1 MKSIKTIV
9 LTFCISLIA
18 VASIGII
25 GTLKVGIGKIQ
36 KFSTESVRFERMKGY
51 DDSVK
56 FQIQNAISILKTFY
70 EEEQNG
76 TLSHE
81 QAQKEAIKIIKIS
94 ATEMTVPATFGLT
107 QQTAHS
113 SPIQFFHRT
122 KVKTEKILK
131 TKTA

>member
-81 QAQKEAIKIIKIS
+81 QAQKEAIKNYKKY
-94 ATEMTVPATFGLT
+94 PL
-107 QQTAHS
+107 
-113 SPIQFFHRT
+113 RR
-122 KVKTEKILK
+122 
-131 TKTA
+131 